1 MGMSSTERNS
11 AAPPVARLVLLGAS
25 NLRLGLNSLLRQ
37 ALPRFAGP
45 VEVFVAHGFGRSYG
59 RRSAIPYRALPGI
72 KQCGLWN
79 DLRSRPSL
87 PTFALI
93 TDVGNDL
100 LYGAAPN
107 EIIQWVGQCGAEL
120 RAMEANIVVTELP
133 LDAILATTRLRFQV
147 FRTIFFPPSR
157 LTLERACELAHETNE
172 GLKNLSHELGSNIVR
187 MDPKWY
193 GIDPIH
199 IRMQHRNAAWNRI
212 ISAWNV
218 ASALPRERVF
228 PRKNSLLLHM
238 AYPHERWFLGRHQMR
253 AQPSITLSDGSVVA
267 IY

>member
-199 IRMQHRNAAWNRI
+199 IRMQHRTAAWNRI
-212 ISAWNV
+212 ASAWNV

>member
-1 MGMSSTERNS
+1 MSTVEPKSTV
-11 AAPPVARLVLLGAS
+11 PPVARLVLLGAS

-72 KQCGLWN
+72 KQCAIWN

-100 LYGAAPN
+100 LYGASPHQ
-107 EIIQWVGQCGAEL
+107 IIEWVGECGAEL
-120 RAMEANIVVTELP
+120 RAMDANIVTTELP

-157 LTLERACELAHETNE
+157 LTFERACELAHETNE
-172 GLKNLSHELGSNIVR
+172 GLKNLSHELVSSVVR

-199 IRMQHRNAAWNRI
+199 IRMQYRAAAWNRI
-212 ISAWNV
+212 VDTWRVLTPS
-218 ASALPRERVF
+218 PRERVF
-228 PRKNSLLLHM
+228 LRKNSMLLHM
-238 AYPHERWFLGRHQMR
+238 AYPHERWFLGRHQLR
-253 AQPSITLSDGSVVA
+253 AQPSVTLSDGSVVA

>member
-1 MGMSSTERNS
+1 M
-11 AAPPVARLVLLGAS
+11 
-25 NLRLGLNSLLRQ
+25 
-37 ALPRFAGP
+37 PRFAGP
-45 VEVFVAHGFGRSYG
+45 IEVFVAHGFGRSYG

-72 KQCGLWN
+72 KQCALWD

-100 LYGAAPN
+100 LYGASPN
-107 EIIQWVGQCGAEL
+107 QIIEWVGECGAEL
-120 RAMEANIVVTELP
+120 RAMDANIVTTELP

-157 LTLERACELAHETNE
+157 LTFERACELAHETNE
-172 GLKNLSHELGSNIVR
+172 GLKNLSHELASSVVR

-199 IRMQHRNAAWNRI
+199 IRMQYRTAAWNKI
-212 ISAWNV
+212 VEAWRV
-218 ASALPRERVF
+218 STTSPRERVF
-228 PRKNSLLLHM
+228 RRKNSMLLHM
-238 AYPHERWFLGRHQMR
+238 AYPHERWFLGRHQR
-253 AQPSITLSDGSVVA
+253 RTQPSVTLSDGSVVA